1 MAVSRKQG
9 YVKKV
14 RECSDRGFGTV
25 LDNNGTQI
33 SPSVSFS
40 QRRKS

>member
-14 RECSDRGFGTV
+14 RGCNHSGFGTV
-25 LDNNGTQI
+25 LDNIGTQI
-33 SPSVSFS
+33 SLSVSLS
-40 QRRKS
+40 LRRKS